1 MNSAGSKCFLCRI
14 LNIGIVTYYVIT
26 FTALATYF
34 FWNLLTQ
41 NSCNSLKMLPTF
53 FKERKHKLTSKLF
66 STYNFPLPVHYD
78 GQLPFQLSLSL
89 CQQNLSLWIFAS
101 SCIEM
106 YLRPPCASEEA
117 RINDW
122 IKVRQSGIKYYLSL
136 GDQRIVDK
144 NYIIRPRAEFEV
156 NHFFYMW

>member
-1 MNSAGSKCFLCRI
+1 
-14 LNIGIVTYYVIT
+14 
-26 FTALATYF
+26 
-34 FWNLLTQ
+34 
-41 NSCNSLKMLPTF
+41 
-53 FKERKHKLTSKLF
+53 
-66 STYNFPLPVHYD
+66 
-78 GQLPFQLSLSL
+78 
-89 CQQNLSLWIFAS
+89 
-101 SCIEM
+101 M

-156 NHFFYMW
+156 TIPH